1 MRPRPHRGS
10 GGVPPGKGLGGL
22 PRGKGFDKGAQ
33 TVWKALPRWAAIVG
47 IAVLLA
53 ACAPVR
59 NGALPQNALDPA
71 GPVARAQDRLWDI
84 VFPVAVVVFI
94 LVQGLIIVAV
104 VRFRDR
110 GQSQPPKQVAGNTRL
125 EVLWTIIPA
134 LILVAIAV
142 PTVGTIF
149 QLSSPAAP
157 DALKVRVIGKQ
168 YWWQFEYENA
178 GTSKPIRTASELHIP
193 TGREVFIEL
202 DGQSKDDGADVI
214 HSFWVPRLAGKQ
226 DYVPG
231 HTRIMRIQ
239 ADNPGTYPGQCAE
252 FCGLSHADM
261 RFTVI
266 AHTPADFNQWLSHQ
280 SEAAAQPTTDLTRQG
295 MELVRG
301 QGCLGCHTIE
311 GHPNNA
317 GSRVGPDLTHF
328 AEREKFGGYTYART
342 DENLKQWIRDPQSLK
357 MGAQMPDWGSGSPIS
372 EQQLDALVAY
382 LQSLR

>member
-1 MRPRPHRGS
+1 MRPRPRTGPGGAPRRVWRGLS
-10 GGVPPGKGLGGL
+10 GWAMIGVL
-22 PRGKGFDKGAQ
+22 
-33 TVWKALPRWAAIVG
+33 AA
-47 IAVLLA
+47 LLA
-53 ACAPVR
+53 ACAR
-59 NGALPQNALDPA
+59 DGTIPQNALDPA
-71 GPVARAQDRLWDI
+71 GPIARAQDRLWDI

-125 EVLWTIIPA
+125 EVVWTIIPT
-134 LILVAIAV
+134 LILVGIAI
-142 PTVGTIF
+142 PTVSTIF
-149 QLSSPAAP
+149 RLSGPAAS
-157 DALKVRVIGKQ
+157 DALKVQVIGKQ

-178 GTSKPIRTASELHIP
+178 GTATPIRTANELHIP

-202 DGQSKDDGADVI
+202 DGQSEDDGADVL

-231 HTRIMRIQ
+231 HTRTMRIQ

-261 RFTVI
+261 RFAVI
-266 AHTPADFNQWLSHQ
+266 AHTPAEFDRWLADQ
-280 SEAAAQPTTDLTRQG
+280 SKAAAPPTTDMARQG
-295 MELVRG
+295 FELVAG

-311 GHPNNA
+311 GHPQNA
-317 GSRVGPDLTHF
+317 DARTGPNLTHF
-328 AEREKFGGYTYART
+328 AEQAKFAGYTFPRT

-357 MGAQMPDWGSGSPIS
+357 MGAQMPDWGGGTPLS
-372 EQQLDALVAY
+372 EQQLDALVTY